1 MSFLS
6 CWSKRVLAAGLLSLV
21 SHSPASSCFLIPRSG
36 ETVRIANE
44 TAVILWDAEQQVEHF
59 IRQGTF
65 ATSSRDFGFL
75 VPTPTVPELSE
86 VNGRLFDELGRITA
100 PRIEVITRKKPRAGR
115 SGGCGCDPS
124 HMFTSIDSNFD
135 GTAATPDAKMVTVH
149 SQQTIAGQ
157 DVAVLSADDAE
168 TLATWLREHEYSVHD
183 QLSAWLAPYI
193 ARGWKITAFK
203 FAQTE
208 EGDTQVQSQAVCL
221 SFSTTKPFYPYREP
235 APLPAAETD
244 AASGTPAPG
253 REAPSRLL
261 RVFFLGSERVDGVLG
276 DSDHQEVPGDSQS
289 KQWPGHSVWSRRLFG
304 GEAQQV
310 LTNLALPGEVRS
322 GPWWLTEFED
332 HASPRPGWA
341 DLFFQ
346 TSVNK
351 TNQER
356 PPIIQYRYVQ
366 HADTQTRW
374 LLVALAAGCVLWL
387 RPRSRC
393 A

>member
-1 MSFLS
+1 
-6 CWSKRVLAAGLLSLV
+6 
-21 SHSPASSCFLIPRSG
+21 
-36 ETVRIANE
+36 
-44 TAVILWDAEQQVEHF
+44 
-59 IRQGTF
+59 
-65 ATSSRDFGFL
+65 
-75 VPTPTVPELSE
+75 
-86 VNGRLFDELGRITA
+86 
-100 PRIEVITRKKPRAGR
+100 
-115 SGGCGCDPS
+115 
-124 HMFTSIDSNFD
+124 
-135 GTAATPDAKMVTVH
+135 
-149 SQQTIAGQ
+149 
-157 DVAVLSADDAE
+157 
-168 TLATWLREHEYSVHD
+168 
-183 QLSAWLAPYI
+183 
-193 ARGWKITAFK
+193 
-203 FAQTE
+203 
-208 EGDTQVQSQAVCL
+208 
-221 SFSTTKPFYPYREP
+221 
-235 APLPAAETD
+235 
-244 AASGTPAPG
+244 
-253 REAPSRLL
+253 L

-276 DSDHQEVPGDSQS
+276 DSDHQEVPGDNQS
-289 KQWPGHSVWSRRLFG
+289 KQWPGQSVWSRRLFD
-304 GEAQQV
+304 GEDQQV